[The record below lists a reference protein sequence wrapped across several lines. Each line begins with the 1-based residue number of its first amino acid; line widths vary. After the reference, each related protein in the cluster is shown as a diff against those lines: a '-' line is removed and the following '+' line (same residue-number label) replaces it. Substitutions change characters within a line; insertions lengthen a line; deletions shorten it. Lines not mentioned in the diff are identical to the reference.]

1 MNAGL
6 SSLWGPDPVLCLL
19 EMVGPSSLPSSG
31 SATPRDS
38 ACPSGPHLRP
48 PRLQEPGHP
57 QRSPGP
63 SDGRSVHPFC
73 ILIACRGSFRTDA
86 GWAAA
91 KLLPS
96 ARAGPLPLPWARQI
110 RARLLKPRG
119 PLPSQADPVS
129 KSTWAS
135 RSGSKALH
143 TRGRAGRTW
152 LGWEATHMQEDAWE
166 PGESHRCSWSWDLPT
181 IPLRK

>member
-6 SSLWGPDPVLCLL
+6 SCLWGPDPDLCLL

-31 SATPRDS
+31 SAIPRDS

-63 SDGRSVHPFC
+63 SDGRSTHPFC
-73 ILIACRGSFRTDA
+73 ILTACLGSFRMDA

-91 KLLPS
+91 KPLPL

-119 PLPSQADPVS
+119 PLPSQAD
-129 KSTWAS
+129 
-135 RSGSKALH
+135 RSPSQPGPLGQGPRLCTLGVVPEGRGSAGKPH
-143 TRGRAGRTW
+143 TCRKMPGSQERATTAHGAGTR
-152 LGWEATHMQEDAWE
+152 QRS
-166 PGESHRCSWSWDLPT
+166 PS
-181 IPLRK
+181 